1 LLFAAGLTIGTGLL
15 FGLFPAIHSTRPDLL
30 TTLKGQSGQP
40 SGAKG
45 AARFRTS
52 LAVFQIALSMTL
64 LIAAGLF
71 VKSLAN
77 VSGVDLGLKPENIIM
92 FSVSPELNGYSGER
106 SQQLFTRIEEEF

>member
-1 LLFAAGLTIGTGLL
+1 SLVLATLGGIAGLVVAKWTLHLIASILPEQAAETFRVELDPTVLLFAAGLTIGTGLL

-71 VKSLAN
+71 VKS
-77 VSGVDLGLKPENIIM
+77 
-92 FSVSPELNGYSGER
+92 
-106 SQQLFTRIEEEF
+106 